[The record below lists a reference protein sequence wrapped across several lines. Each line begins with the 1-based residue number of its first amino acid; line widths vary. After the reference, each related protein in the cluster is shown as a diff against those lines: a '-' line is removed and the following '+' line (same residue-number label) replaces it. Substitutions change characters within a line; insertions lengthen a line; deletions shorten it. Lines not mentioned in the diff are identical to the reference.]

1 MRIEDDERDK
11 RNERRVRVIYYLI
24 ENRGIMWGFLDNF
37 IILLISLFESK
48 KYT

>member
-24 ENRGIMWGFLDNF
+24 ENRGIL
-37 IILLISLFESK
+37 
-48 KYT
+48 